1 MPGRRPRNPLEPL
14 LTRKKKKQ
22 PPPLTVRLPPQM
34 LQELNAIAE
43 ATEKPRNA
51 IIVTLL
57 RYGLN
62 AYQESRRPRKRKRG

>member
-34 LQELNAIAE
+34 LEELNEVAE
-43 ATEKPRNA
+43 REGKARNA
-51 IIVTLL
+51 VLVAFV
-57 RYGLN
+57 RFGLD
-62 AYQESRRPRKRKRG
+62 AYQKSRGPPKRRRH